1 MELAGWLYRIGPKQT
16 CTLPG
21 PAKGSDQYL
30 MVASGAMASGG
41 AEYARH
47 SIAYISPDETA
58 FSVVAGVTGLD
69 LLVLQFPV
77 ASPTA

>member
-21 PAKGSDQYL
+21 PAKEGGQYL
-30 MVASGAMASGG
+30 MVASGAMVSRG

-47 SIAYISPDETA
+47 SVAYISPEKLLFRCCGCDGTRFTNRIA
-58 FSVVAGVTGLD
+58 SVRELA
-69 LLVLQFPV
+69 
-77 ASPTA
+77 